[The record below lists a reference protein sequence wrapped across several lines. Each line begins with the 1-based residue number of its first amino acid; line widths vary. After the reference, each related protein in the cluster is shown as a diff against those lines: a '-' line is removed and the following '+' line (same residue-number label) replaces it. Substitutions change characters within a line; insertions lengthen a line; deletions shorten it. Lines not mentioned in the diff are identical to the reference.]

1 MRVFFLALATGFGSG
16 YSPKAPGTVGSLLGA
31 IIVYFLKSRGLDS
44 WIIPA
49 ATIPIG
55 IVAAHLAENY
65 LGEHDSPKIVIDEIT
80 GMFIAGLF
88 LPIAFL
94 LPAFLLFRLLD
105 ITKPGLIGSLQ
116 RLPGGL
122 GIMADDVL
130 AGLLVWTSLKSISM
144 IF

>member
-1 MRVFFLALATGFGSG
+1 MRVLFLALATGFGSG
-16 YSPKAPGTVGSLLGA
+16 YSPKAPGTVGSLLGV
-31 IIVYFLKSRGLDS
+31 IIIYFLKSRGLDS
-44 WIIPA
+44 WVILA
-49 ATIPIG
+49 ASIPIG
-55 IVAAHLAENY
+55 TAVAHVAENY

-80 GMFIAGLF
+80 GMLIAGLF

-105 ITKPGLIGSLQ
+105 IVKPGPIGSLQ

-130 AGLLVWTSLKSISM
+130 AGFLVWANLKTISM
-144 IF
+144 LF